1 MWDSQS
7 RHIICW
13 LSGGKSQDAVHYPL
27 FKVPPGALGLQ
38 SSFRACKLSLFI
50 LAKETIFSNN
60 FRDWTSHSFS
70 CHNLMNQIAKT
81 FFFNYAL
88 YSFANQLT
96 KIPGPWLLGWVVLGF
111 GGWFFLLFCFI
122 IFIFVLFC
130 YNLSHYLSGSTEK
143 RHSAFFSHLEPWLF
157 TWSCACLSSYL

>member
-1 MWDSQS
+1 MWDAQS

-27 FKVPPGALGLQ
+27 FKVPPSALGLQ

-60 FRDWTSHSFS
+60 LRNWTSHSFS

-81 FFFNYAL
+81 FFFYYAL
-88 YSFANQLT
+88 YSFANQLI

-111 GGWFFLLFCFI
+111 GFLNYFILLCLFLFCFATTCLI
-122 IFIFVLFC
+122 TYQAAL
-130 YNLSHYLSGSTEK
+130 K
-143 RHSAFFSHLEPWLF
+143 KHSAFFSHLEPWLF
-157 TWSCACLSSYL
+157 TWSCACLSSYM